1 MTPDLHDRIFGALC
15 LAGMGDA
22 LGAPTEQWTL
32 DEIRACHGG
41 LVTGFVEPQPDTFAG
56 ALGGRRAEVTDDTS
70 QLVYL
75 ARALVAGGGSI
86 DGEGWRRC
94 LLDWAATS
102 PKAGFMGPSTA
113 QMVAAL
119 QRGDDGSRVGTIGHS
134 LRKMTTVGN
143 TNGAAMRVAA
153 CGLVHPGDITAACEQ
168 AFVTC
173 LPSHDTDVAIASACA
188 IAAGVAIALVSDALQ
203 PVVEACIAG
212 AALGERLGRERARC
226 IAGPRLPVRLQ
237 MALDIAV
244 AARDDLDFMQ
254 QMEWRVG
261 NSVLAAESVPAAIG
275 LLAYAQGDPQRTISI
290 GASMGNDTDTIAT
303 MAGALCG
310 ALVGARALPA
320 GLRDEFL
327 AVNEPVYAL
336 QPLATALARI
346 AEARLGGGAAR

>member
-1 MTPDLHDRIFGALC
+1 MNPDLHDGILGALC

-22 LGAPTEQWTL
+22 LGAPTEQWRI
-32 DEIRACHGG
+32 DEILAAHGG
-41 LVTGFVEPQPDTFAG
+41 LVTRFVAPPPDTFAG
-56 ALGGRRAEVTDDTS
+56 ALGGRQAEVTDDTS

-75 ARALVAGGGSI
+75 ARALVQA
-86 DGEGWRRC
+86 DGALDDAGWRAC

-113 QMVAAL
+113 QMVAAMR
-119 QRGDDGSRVGTIGHS
+119 RGDDLARVGTIGQS

-153 CGLVHPGDITAACEQ
+153 CGLVHPGNLQAACEQ

-188 IAAGVAIALVSDALQ
+188 IAAGTSRALLAGDVDSVVDAC
-203 PVVEACIAG
+203 VEG
-212 AALGERLGRERARC
+212 AAFGEHLGRERARA

-237 MALDIAV
+237 MALDIA
-244 AARDDLDFMQ
+244 ASAKNDLDFMQ
-254 QMEWRVG
+254 HIEWRVG

-275 LLAYAQGDPQRTISI
+275 LFAYAQGDPLRTISL

-320 GLRDEFL
+320 ALRDEFL
-327 AVNEPVYAL
+327 AVNEPVYGL
-336 QPLATALARI
+336 RALADALLPI
-346 AEARLGGGAAR
+346 AQRRLAGSCS